1 VLGCTRLIVTTT
13 IEEVRM
19 LAIYLILALAPAPQ
33 VSGVTAD
40 DDADEAARVGKV
52 GGVTVYDFEDDN
64 VEGELLSPD
73 GANIASRG
81 RAKHAS
87 LIRIRPHFI
96 PELIHLSDDV

>member
-1 VLGCTRLIVTTT
+1 MLTMCFVL
-13 IEEVRM
+13 
-19 LAIYLILALAPAPQ
+19 AFSAAPQ
-33 VSGVTAD
+33 VSRVTTD
-40 DDADEAARVGKV
+40 DDADEAARVGKA